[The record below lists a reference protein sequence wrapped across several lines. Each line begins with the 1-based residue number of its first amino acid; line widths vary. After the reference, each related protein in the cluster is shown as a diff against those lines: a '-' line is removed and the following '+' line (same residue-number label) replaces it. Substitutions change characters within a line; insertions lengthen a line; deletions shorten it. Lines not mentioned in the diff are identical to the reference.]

1 MASTVAIDSTSRSQH
16 RRGQAYV
23 ALAAVAWSTAGILQR
38 ELHVGLGTQ
47 VAGRAFFAFV
57 ALAVFV
63 AAGDRRGLV
72 AQARASGP
80 AVLGVSVST
89 AIASGAFIVAL
100 NYTTVAR
107 VLFLQAAAPMIAA
120 LLAWL
125 MLGEPV
131 SRRSW
136 SAMVVALAGVG
147 VMVGAPGPGGLWVD
161 LLTVLIPASFAVSIV
176 ITRHHRHMS
185 MAPATCLAQVLILV
199 CAAPFAHPGTVDPRN
214 LVLLV
219 LLGAGQIGLGLALLS
234 VGARLI
240 PAAEIATITLLE
252 VVLGP
257 LWVWLIVSE
266 RPSAGILVG
275 GAIVVV
281 GVLLQATGEP
291 PLGAAATVIEM
302 EQCGGQSP

>member
-1 MASTVAIDSTSRSQH
+1 MASSVAIDSMSRSLH
-16 RRGQAYV
+16 RRGQTYV
-23 ALAAVAWSTAGILQR
+23 ALAAVAWSSAGVLQR

-47 VAGRAFFAFV
+47 VTGRAMFAFI
-57 ALAVFV
+57 ALAIFV
-63 AAGDRRGLV
+63 GAGQRRGL
-72 AQARASGP
+72 RASFRGSGW
-80 AVLGVSVST
+80 AMVGVSVAT
-89 AIASGAFIVAL
+89 ALASGSFIVAL

-107 VLFLQAAAPMIAA
+107 VLFLQAASPMIAA

-125 MLGEPV
+125 VLGESV

-136 SAMVVALAGVG
+136 IAMVIALGGVG
-147 VMVGAPGPGGLWVD
+147 VMVGAPGPGGILVD
-161 LLTVLIPASFAVSIV
+161 LLTVVIPFSFAVSLV
-176 ITRHHRHMS
+176 ITRRHRHMS
-185 MAPATCLAQVLILV
+185 MAPATCLAQVLIFV
-199 CAAPFAHPGTVDPRN
+199 CAVPFAHPGSVDPRN

-234 VGARLI
+234 IGARLI

-257 LWVWLIVSE
+257 LWVWIAVSE

-281 GVLLQATGEP
+281 GVLVQASGEP
-291 PLGAAATVIEM
+291 APAPAGV
-302 EQCGGQSP
+302 SPPPP

>member
-1 MASTVAIDSTSRSQH
+1 VAIDSGARSQH
-16 RRGQAYV
+16 RRGQVYV

-38 ELHVGLGTQ
+38 ELRVGLGTQ
-47 VAGRAFFAFV
+47 VTGRALFAFV
-57 ALAVFV
+57 ALALFV
-63 AAGDRRGLV
+63 AAGGHRRGLR
-72 AQARASGP
+72 AQTREHGRAM
-80 AVLGVSVST
+80 LGVSVST
-89 AIASGAFIVAL
+89 AIASGSFIVAL

-107 VLFLQAAAPMIAA
+107 VLFLQAAAPMLAA

-125 MLGEPV
+125 ALGEPV

-136 SAMVVALAGVG
+136 IAMLIALGGVG
-147 VMVGAPGPGGLWVD
+147 VMVGAPGPGGLWID
-161 LLTVLIPASFAVSIV
+161 LLTVLIPTSFAVSIV

-185 MAPATCLAQVLILV
+185 MAPATCLAQVMIFV
-199 CAAPFAHPGTVDPRN
+199 CAVPFAHPGTVDLRN
-214 LVLLV
+214 LVLLI

-266 RPSAGILVG
+266 RPSAGILLG

-291 PLGAAATVIEM
+291 PAAVAEV
-302 EQCGGQSP
+302 SPPPP